1 MVRTRFAGLKPQ
13 RVVRAK
19 TGSLSG
25 VNAMAGELLTRDG
38 RLLVFA
44 VMAKGAPSTLAA
56 RAALDR
62 VAATLAACGC
72 G

>member
-1 MVRTRFAGLKPQ
+1 VAQGI
-13 RVVRAK
+13 VRAK

-25 VNAMAGELLTRDG
+25 VNTMAGELTTQDG

-44 VMAKGAPSTLAA
+44 IMANGSSNVITA

-62 VAATLAACGC
+62 VAAKLVSCGC